1 MSALR
6 CGFALRVASALV
18 GVTCALWS
26 FVPAK
31 VAYANVSLKITIR
44 DEGIAPL
51 AFSAKQG
58 ELVQI
63 DVVNQGTRTHNL
75 VIPAFYIF
83 TQNLNPGEDVQA
95 SFRPDKT
102 GRFPYY
108 SDTGGK
114 PEPGISGT
122 MTVNP

>member
-1 MSALR
+1 MPAMRWGFVLR
-6 CGFALRVASALV
+6 SASALV
-18 GVTCALWS
+18 GVTCALSS
-26 FVPAK
+26 FAPPN
-31 VAYANVSLKITIR
+31 VAYANVSLKITIH
-44 DEGIAPL
+44 DQGISPAT
-51 AFSAKQG
+51 FSAKQG

-83 TQNLNPGEDVQA
+83 TRNLNPGEDVQA

-102 GRFPYY
+102 GQFPYY

-114 PEPGISGT
+114 PETGIRGT